1 MKAGVETGSAGS
13 DGGTPGGVRSR
24 LPGLDGLRAFA
35 VVWVMLLHAGYQADF
50 PWGLRGFADRG
61 AHGVTVFF
69 VLSGFL
75 ITGLLLEEEDRHG
88 RFSLRDFYVRRA
100 FRILPPVLLVLAGLA
115 VVSVFVPLGVSGWD
129 GFACLFFFRNLV
141 EGSYYTEH
149 FWSLAIEE
157 QFYLLW
163 PPLLFCIPRSRRW
176 VVTAG
181 LCAFA
186 PVWRQIQM
194 EWHGAQHLNW
204 SRADLLY
211 DALLMGALLALT
223 RRHGGFRRV
232 TRGLASSGSFLC
244 LLGGCLVASALTVPL
259 PRYLEP
265 GRIPL
270 ELVGIAMGIQGV
282 VEGRASW
289 MGRALNWGPVAWLGR
304 ISYSLYLWQQIFLAK
319 EPLFAGQRFPW
330 NLVWVVGL
338 ALVSYYG
345 VEQPALRWRARFLAR
360 RREPTRGVD
369 PSCVS

>member
-1 MKAGVETGSAGS
+1 MNAGVETGGAGG
-13 DGGTPGGVRSR
+13 GGTPGGVRSR
-24 LPGLDGLRAFA
+24 LPGLDGMRAFA
-35 VVWVMLLHAGYQADF
+35 VVWVMLLHAGYRADY
-50 PWGLRGFADRG
+50 PGALRAFADRG

-75 ITGLLLEEEDRHG
+75 ITALLLEEEDRHG

-100 FRILPPVLLVLAGLA
+100 FRILPPVLGVLAGLA
-115 VVSVFVPLGVSGWD
+115 VLSRVVPLGVKGWD
-129 GFACLFFFRNLV
+129 GLACLFFFRNLV

-163 PPLLFCIPRSRRW
+163 PPVLSCIPRRRRW

-211 DALLMGALLALT
+211 DALLMGALLALA
-223 RRHGGFRRV
+223 RRHDGFRRV
-232 TRGLASSGSFLC
+232 ANGSAGFVV
-244 LLGGCLVASALTVPL
+244 GGGLVALALMLPL

-270 ELVGIAMGIQGV
+270 ELVGIALAIQGV
-282 VEGRASW
+282 VEGKAGGI
-289 MGRALNWGPVAWLGR
+289 GRLLNWGPVAWVGR

-319 EPLFAGQRFPW
+319 DPVFAGQNLPW
-330 NLVWVVGL
+330 NVVL
-338 ALVSYYG
+338 AVGFAVASYYG
-345 VEQPALRWRARFLAR
+345 VERPALRWRTRFLDRGRTTGMR
-360 RREPTRGVD
+360 RAP
-369 PSCVS
+369 